1 MVSSLCRAHL
11 LTLTLVLVF
20 FPLHIYMESVVCLCS
35 VLWGVSVSLF
45 GRDIKQG
52 QRGTWWLEHDR
63 DVYFLPSYIV
73 TNLGSHF
80 SCFLL
85 MGKLHHKTEKTKTAQ
100 MSSLSS
106 EKCCRMFSLSVQMML
121 KVLSVCTKNT
131 PFLAHHTYVFSKF
144 NKWSIFGYLGKINSL
159 LFPSQIP
166 WCFVLK
172 LVLLWSGGAD
182 GEFSALLSSICVFYR
197 MLLVFHKQFPNWYRD
212 TNQKPPCCSVA
223 VL

>member
-100 MSSLSS
+100 MSSLSL

-144 NKWSIFGYLGKINSL
+144 NKWSIFGYLGKNICFLRKFHDVLSWNLFSSGQVEQMESSVPCSAASVFFIECYLFSTNSFL
-159 LFPSQIP
+159 TGTGTQTRSPL
-166 WCFVLK
+166 
-172 LVLLWSGGAD
+172 
-182 GEFSALLSSICVFYR
+182 
-197 MLLVFHKQFPNWYRD
+197 
-212 TNQKPPCCSVA
+212 VA
-223 VL
+223 V